1 MNIFRL
7 LEVAS
12 LRLKTND
19 ALFHEQADTVLGILR
34 SAGVLP
40 HKRSS
45 LNGSL
50 HKLVAAM
57 IVQAYD
63 DNTTIDVAVRRAGTF
78 HHYGYSR
85 VNWTGSDVILDVA
98 AAPPLNQASEF
109 SNTTSYS
116 LGLGL
121 RLNEATSASL
131 TYSWEKGTNPG
142 GASTSPFTMS
152 NGSETL
158 SLGCNI
164 KLG

>member
-7 LEVAS
+7 LQVAS
-12 LRLKTND
+12 VRLATND

-63 DNTTIDVAVRRAGTF
+63 DNTTLDVAVRRAGSW
-78 HHYGYSR
+78 HYYGYSTKI
-85 VNWTGSDVILDVA
+85 VSYLDA
-98 AAPPLNQASEF
+98 AVEQ
-109 SNTTSYS
+109 
-116 LGLGL
+116 GLL
-121 RLNEATSASL
+121 ISL
-131 TYSWEKGTNPG
+131 TGKAKG
-142 GASTSPFTMS
+142 A
-152 NGSETL
+152 L
-158 SLGCNI
+158 SLGDI
-164 KLG
+164 LEAYLDEAQLALV